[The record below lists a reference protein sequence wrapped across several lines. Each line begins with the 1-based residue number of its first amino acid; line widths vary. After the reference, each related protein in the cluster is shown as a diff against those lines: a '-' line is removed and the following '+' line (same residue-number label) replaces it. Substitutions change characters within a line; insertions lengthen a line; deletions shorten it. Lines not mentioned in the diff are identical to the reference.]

1 MHLTHTASGSSI
13 KQEILNVSSLFSP
26 SATYAAAVLF
36 RISEDKN
43 SDYKKRVSVEL
54 THSLFKHDAAAWEM
68 VSVWRPPLPGDDN

>member
-1 MHLTHTASGSSI
+1 MYIA
-13 KQEILNVSSLFSP
+13 ECVLFLSP

-54 THSLFKHDAAAWEM
+54 THSLFRHDPVSWEA
-68 VSVWRPPLPGDDN
+68 VSVWRPPLPGHDN